1 MVETASLDRP
11 SWFVGDGYFAPSKNT
26 CDFVSGRLVCSSCS
40 TWLLHIRGYLRRIRK
55 RNHIAGAFFRQ
66 NHLKSFF
73 KPWKGGGPC
82 FLVFYKRNDQYTIYY
97 IKPTR
102 LTRNKSFL
110 NGDVSCPVTESNIY
124 SYFSSENHIYPSS
137 VDMKWYGSSG
147 LLKTR
152 PCQWPG
158 GQLLLTMICETKLLF
173 QLTGENL
180 PKFESSH

>member
-1 MVETASLDRP
+1 MDILLLPKIHVTLSLADWSALRAQRDCCI
-11 SWFVGDGYFAPSKNT
+11 SEDT
-26 CDFVSGRLVCSSCS
+26 CAEYGRGITLQVHFSDKIILNHSSS
-40 TWLLHIRGYLRRIRK
+40 PEK
-55 RNHIAGAFFRQ
+55 
-66 NHLKSFF
+66 
-73 KPWKGGGPC
+73 GGPC

-97 IKPTR
+97 VKPTR